1 MKKQLITAILACIQ
15 LVKESEYA
23 SVLQNKKMK
32 KDTNVVVG
40 YLTVLFEAFLKY
52 QELISDSIIMFS
64 VHTLSIALL
73 QCDLS

>member
-1 MKKQLITAILACIQ
+1 MKKQLITANFSLSPACERQ
-15 LVKESEYA
+15 RACVSFKE
-23 SVLQNKKMK
+23 LKNKERHKCCG
-32 KDTNVVVG
+32 G
-40 YLTVLFEAFLKY
+40 YLTVLFQAFLKY

>member
-32 KDTNVVVG
+32 KDTNVVVD
-40 YLTVLFEAFLKY
+40 
-52 QELISDSIIMFS
+52 I
-64 VHTLSIALL
+64 
-73 QCDLS
+73 